1 MKLKCLSLIWV
12 MYKIYVHADILKE
25 NDPLKVYA
33 SWQMGRSSKSFEVG
47 SKGIDRRQKGV

>member
-1 MKLKCLSLIWV
+1 

-47 SKGIDRRQKGV
+47 SKGIDKRQKGV